1 MRKDWGK
8 SRQAATMRSLAV
20 CVSCA
25 VILATAWLVLRR
37 GPVGVPVAALIP
49 MMLVVASILLPRV
62 LLVFVLAMSLVALVL
77 MHEDTSGLAP
87 MADPVIFG
95 AICLIAAGVGLAL
108 RGFLIEPPHPG
119 AAAPRIDQEVMANGH
134 VKRHPYVPASTQAPE
149 SALDQQMAR
158 LSRRERDVARLVL
171 EGRSTRQIG
180 HALFISERTVET
192 HLANIYNKIDVHSRS
207 ELVNRLLDR
216 IQTAPLP

>member
-1 MRKDWGK
+1 
-8 SRQAATMRSLAV
+8 MRSLAV

-25 VILATAWLVLRR
+25 VVLAIAWLVLRL
-37 GPVGVPVAALIP
+37 GPVGVPVVALIP
-49 MMLVVASILLPRV
+49 MMLVIASILLPRL
-62 LLVFVLAMSLVALVL
+62 LLVCILAVSLVALVL
-77 MHEDTSGLAP
+77 MHVDTSGLAP
-87 MADPVIFG
+87 IADPVIFG
-95 AICLIAAGVGLAL
+95 AICLVATGVGLAL

-119 AAAPRIDQEVMANGH
+119 AAAPGIDQEVSANGH
-134 VKRHPYVPASTQAPE
+134 ANRHPYVSASTQVPE

-158 LSRRERDVARLVL
+158 LSRRERDVVRLVL

-180 HALFISERTVET
+180 SALFISERTVET

-216 IQTAPLP
+216 MQIPPLP